1 LGKMTIASKLLT
13 NRRVR
18 QAAVELL
25 KNPRA
30 DKRALAAKLITN
42 RRVREGAVELLKDS
56 SVRAMLLQQ
65 ATQRFR
71 RPWNARKS
79 AWFPSASTPEKRIA
93 APRHPCACSWC
104 SPSHAGRG
112 SFSSFGGVDAF
123 PLLPATLYDTWL

>member
-1 LGKMTIASKLLT
+1 LGMMTIALKLLN

-25 KNPRA
+25 KYPRA

-42 RRVREGAVELLKDS
+42 RRVREGALELLKDS

-71 RPWNARKS
+71 RP
-79 AWFPSASTPEKRIA
+79 
-93 APRHPCACSWC
+93 
-104 SPSHAGRG
+104 
-112 SFSSFGGVDAF
+112 
-123 PLLPATLYDTWL
+123 

>member
-25 KNPRA
+25 KDPRA
-30 DKRALAAKLITN
+30 DKKALAAKLITN

-56 SVRAMLLQQ
+56 SVRAMLLEQ

-71 RPWNARKS
+71 RP
-79 AWFPSASTPEKRIA
+79 
-93 APRHPCACSWC
+93 
-104 SPSHAGRG
+104 
-112 SFSSFGGVDAF
+112 
-123 PLLPATLYDTWL
+123 